1 MLTDLEKKKV
11 VQHILNLAGIAE
23 SLSTAAD
30 NITRE
35 IDNLA
40 EALDIQ
46 CGFVPFDEDF
56 PDPSITNEHIF
67 GADGTPKM

>member
-1 MLTDLEKKKV
+1 MLTDLERKKV

-30 NITRE
+30 NITQE

-40 EALDIQ
+40 QALDIQ
-46 CGFVPFDEDF
+46 CEFVPFDGDF
-56 PDPSITNEHIF
+56 SDPSITE
-67 GADGTPKM
+67 

>member
-23 SLSTAAD
+23 SLSTAAE
-30 NITRE
+30 NITQE

-40 EALDIQ
+40 QVLGIECEFA
-46 CGFVPFDEDF
+46 PFDEDF
-56 PDPSITNEHIF
+56 PYPSITE
-67 GADGTPKM
+67 